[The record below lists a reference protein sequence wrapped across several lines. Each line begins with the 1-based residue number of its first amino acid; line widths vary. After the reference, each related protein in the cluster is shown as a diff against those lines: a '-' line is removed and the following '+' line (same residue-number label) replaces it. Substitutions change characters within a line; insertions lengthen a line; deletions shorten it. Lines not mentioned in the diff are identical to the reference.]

1 MIHATLG
8 NRKNQR
14 PSIGL
19 LSSPAKTRGGTAV
32 EGARMAEAQ
41 RSPFGELVF
50 QHRRRLGLTQ
60 QELADHTEDISAS
73 AEGEN
78 IGAVSITRR
87 TVSTHESRM
96 ADPSGWISPRPSN
109 VRALIAAFEL
119 TPGSPSHTAFIEAAQ
134 ASFSDGALSAS
145 GGLDRSEP
153 EFVSASREPHMTRLR
168 QAVDDAV
175 AGTPGV
181 VILTAGSGVGKT
193 RLLEEICRESVERHA
208 GLVTVWASC
217 TGRGGVT
224 DMHQPLR
231 QMLGLMVG
239 DVKVVSERQRV
250 SGANTARLINRVPAA
265 ISAIETEGRGLM
277 HRCLFVEALRN
288 PELAAI
294 DNDPVRRSVDMLIE
308 AEPDPSQSSSD
319 TYDQLFQV
327 LASYAKAGPVAL
339 VLDSLHRA
347 DSGTIR
353 AQSHLLRQLRQHRLP
368 LVVLGSVW
376 PAEER
381 VIQPEQR
388 NRLLKLRRLAS
399 RLFPD
404 SLLDLSTTVGGDAGR
419 AFVEAAVASSGQVV
433 SPDKLDTLA
442 RLTAGLPLLVTGL
455 LRMHPRDDDRASATD
470 DRPAE
475 TDDWASQIPPEVWL
489 MFAEQVATLSGEL
502 PPLLSAASVQGN
514 AFSAETLMSVLDL
527 SRADFIEMVDMNLVQ
542 RDRLLVPGGRLT
554 IEGQA
559 VHEYQF
565 FHGLLRDFVYER
577 MNEMERAYYHTATA
591 NALIRTFG
599 HKDHHATDEIAFH
612 YEQAGDQ
619 SRAAVAYLHAGDH
632 AMNLRDF
639 DRAIRHYERIGH
651 LRVRRSDP
659 ATFIYS
665 LIGLGNCARSLGQ
678 QSRGRN
684 VLKKALGLA
693 RRHDDPIIEGHALEA
708 LAMLDFDA
716 GEMQAGMDRLTA
728 VIDLWRSSDHDEAG
742 RAMANLSY
750 LLYGLGRY
758 EEAIAVAEQGIVTAT
773 RIGDDRM
780 WIDAAIG
787 LANCWLDLGLYEE
800 AISQYEHCARRCD
813 GVVDTHREHI
823 CWLNISLAEIEMARW
838 DRALAI
844 IEQKL
849 ISAPGLGSHLTGA
862 AEYSLGLIAEGRRD
876 PQSAREHYQASRA
889 IQEATEQ
896 QGLLVDSLAGLLRT
910 AMSRADLE
918 QAQALR
924 DDIRTRIDQRGLDGI
939 EHIGKLFAPLIE
951 SSIALGD
958 LASARAF
965 AAQAT
970 AFLGGRADRISDPV
984 HRESYLMVTARRR
997 VFELAATLDES

>member
-8 NRKNQR
+8 NGKNQR

-109 VRALIAAFEL
+109 VRALIDAF
-119 TPGSPSHTAFIEAAQ
+119 
-134 ASFSDGALSAS
+134 
-145 GGLDRSEP
+145 
-153 EFVSASREPHMTRLR
+153 
-168 QAVDDAV
+168 

-339 VLDSLHRA
+339 VLDDLHRA

-353 AQSHLLRQLRQHRLP
+353 ALSHLLRQLRQHRLP

-381 VIQPEQR
+381 VIQP
-388 NRLLKLRRLAS
+388 
-399 RLFPD
+399 
-404 SLLDLSTTVGGDAGR
+404 
-419 AFVEAAVASSGQVV
+419 
-433 SPDKLDTLA
+433 
-442 RLTAGLPLLVTGL
+442 
-455 LRMHPRDDDRASATD
+455 
-470 DRPAE
+470 
-475 TDDWASQIPPEVWL
+475 
-489 MFAEQVATLSGEL
+489 
-502 PPLLSAASVQGN
+502 
-514 AFSAETLMSVLDL
+514 
-527 SRADFIEMVDMNLVQ
+527 
-542 RDRLLVPGGRLT
+542 
-554 IEGQA
+554 
-559 VHEYQF
+559 
-565 FHGLLRDFVYER
+565 
-577 MNEMERAYYHTATA
+577 
-591 NALIRTFG
+591 
-599 HKDHHATDEIAFH
+599 
-612 YEQAGDQ
+612 
-619 SRAAVAYLHAGDH
+619 
-632 AMNLRDF
+632 
-639 DRAIRHYERIGH
+639 
-651 LRVRRSDP
+651 
-659 ATFIYS
+659 
-665 LIGLGNCARSLGQ
+665 C
-678 QSRGRN
+678 
-684 VLKKALGLA
+684 
-693 RRHDDPIIEGHALEA
+693 
-708 LAMLDFDA
+708 
-716 GEMQAGMDRLTA
+716 
-728 VIDLWRSSDHDEAG
+728 
-742 RAMANLSY
+742 
-750 LLYGLGRY
+750 LLY
-758 EEAIAVAEQGIVTAT
+758 T
-773 RIGDDRM
+773 
-780 WIDAAIG
+780 
-787 LANCWLDLGLYEE
+787 
-800 AISQYEHCARRCD
+800 S
-813 GVVDTHREHI
+813 
-823 CWLNISLAEIEMARW
+823 
-838 DRALAI
+838 
-844 IEQKL
+844 
-849 ISAPGLGSHLTGA
+849 
-862 AEYSLGLIAEGRRD
+862 
-876 PQSAREHYQASRA
+876 
-889 IQEATEQ
+889 
-896 QGLLVDSLAGLLRT
+896 
-910 AMSRADLE
+910 
-918 QAQALR
+918 
-924 DDIRTRIDQRGLDGI
+924 
-939 EHIGKLFAPLIE
+939 
-951 SSIALGD
+951 
-958 LASARAF
+958 
-965 AAQAT
+965 
-970 AFLGGRADRISDPV
+970 
-984 HRESYLMVTARRR
+984 
-997 VFELAATLDES
+997 